1 MIPPLVDL
9 GYAILTR
16 SSGPEHFMN
25 LSQLDRDT
33 SQYADIVHFP
43 KNGEPGWLFSA
54 KPGYI
59 ATDTELKAYLGTY
72 RIGVLVAADGA
83 KPASKSIDI
92 NYNSH
97 WNSVEPYD
105 A

>member
-33 SQYADIVHFP
+33 LY
-43 KNGEPGWLFSA
+43 
-54 KPGYI
+54 
-59 ATDTELKAYLGTY
+59 
-72 RIGVLVAADGA
+72 
-83 KPASKSIDI
+83 
-92 NYNSH
+92 
-97 WNSVEPYD
+97 
-105 A
+105 